1 MLLQDIEKVVEKFE
15 LAIVSHSS
23 PKAASL
29 SAGLT
34 RDRQVLFIHW
44 VSMVALLLSFQSH
57 QRKGNSMK
65 AFITMIFVSILAS
78 GCGILPAKQNSGSM
92 DKELNK
98 NYYTGEFQPVQ
109 PIRYDASHYPSN
121 TVPASCTGTDDTAR
135 KTCWL
140 SVLANSEDYVATRE
154 TTHGGALA
162 FGVAGASEAGSQYEI
177 VSQWVR
183 FINVQPIDDNGARIV
198 GEDHK
203 LGVGARIVAN
213 IKTLKAGINLG
224 DLFAVAASA
233 EAGLVQG
240 SLLFTIQGIH
250 GKGID
255 TYTPRVSKLDQE
267 NLRKALDAIQNIK
280 TLLHN
285 DSAISLTGQVV
296 AIRKSPEES
305 KPAAD
310 AGNATLAIETS
321 KLKRQGW
328 VYVGSFDSNGIPLG
342 VTNLVVDRAS
352 SITGSLK
359 VRTDLY
365 VRDNYPQFPTYQLG
379 NQLDVLKEGSDIRA
393 IKTITT
399 GMNRIWAFIEY

>member
-1 MLLQDIEKVVEKFE
+1 MKV
-15 LAIVSHSS
+15 
-23 PKAASL
+23 
-29 SAGLT
+29 LT
-34 RDRQVLFIHW
+34 
-44 VSMVALLLSFQSH
+44 
-57 QRKGNSMK
+57 
-65 AFITMIFVSILAS
+65 SILFASILVS
-78 GCGILPAKQNSGSM
+78 GCGIFPVKQNSSSM
-92 DKELNK
+92 EDELNK

-109 PIRYDASHYPSN
+109 PIRYDPSHYPPS
-121 TVPASCTGTDDTAR
+121 TVPAPCTGTDDAAR

-162 FGVAGASEAGSQYEI
+162 FGVAKASEAGSQYEI

-183 FINVQPIDDNGARIV
+183 FINLQPIDDNGAKIV

-203 LGVGARIVAN
+203 VGIGARIVAN
-213 IKTLKAGINLG
+213 ITTLKAGINLG

-233 EAGLVQG
+233 EAGVAQG

-285 DSAISLTGQVV
+285 DSAINLTGQVV
-296 AIRKSPEES
+296 AIRKVPEELTPTAS
-305 KPAAD
+305 
-310 AGNATLAIETS
+310 AGKATLAVETA

-328 VYVGSFDSNGIPLG
+328 VYVGSFDSNGSPLG
-342 VTNLVVDRAS
+342 VTNLVVDRAA
-352 SITGSLK
+352 SISGSLK

-365 VRDNYPQFPTYQLG
+365 VRDGYPQFPTYQLG

-393 IKTITT
+393 VKTITT
-399 GMNRIWAFIEY
+399 GMNRVWAFIEY